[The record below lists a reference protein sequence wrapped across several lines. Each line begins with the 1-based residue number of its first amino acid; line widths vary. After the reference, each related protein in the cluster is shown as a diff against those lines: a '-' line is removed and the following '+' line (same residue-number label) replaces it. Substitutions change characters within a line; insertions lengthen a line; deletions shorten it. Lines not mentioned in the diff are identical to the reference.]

1 MKAILILIIFI
12 LFLINP
18 IVGLVGLSLVLF
30 AILGWVLFNIWYER
44 KHGRSFSGVPK
55 MSPYQYEHYVA
66 QHLKNCGFVKA
77 EVTPKS
83 GDFGA
88 DILLTDKDG
97 TRMCVQCKQ
106 YSKPVGVKAVQE
118 VIGAKAYY
126 GCTRAA
132 VITTSTF
139 TPAAKELAQRSG
151 VELYEKFYP
160 KTKDDLDWIDRME
173 EIDSIIED

>member
-1 MKAILILIIFI
+1 MKVILILVIFI
-12 LFLINP
+12 LLLINP
-18 IVGLVGLSLVLF
+18 ILGLIGLSLILF
-30 AILGWVLFNIWYER
+30 AILGWVLFNVWYER
-44 KHGRSFSGVPK
+44 KYGRSFSGVPK

-66 QHLKNCGFVKA
+66 RYLKNCGFLKA

-88 DILLTDKDG
+88 DIILTDKDG

-126 GCTRAA
+126 GCSRAA
-132 VITTSTF
+132 VITTSAF
-139 TPAAKELAQRSG
+139 TPAAKELAQRAG

-160 KTKDDLDWIDRME
+160 KAKDDLEWIDKIE
-173 EIDSIIED
+173 EFESIIED